1 MSQAIPFA
9 DLDLAR
15 RLEQAE
21 GRGNVAF
28 VEARARAEPGA
39 GATWTMV
46 GGTFAMFDGV
56 GSPCTQT
63 FGLGMA
69 DSIGAGEL
77 DALEA
82 FFLSRGASVCHEVS
96 PLAGVELFA
105 LLAARGYK
113 PVELSTVLFRPL
125 DGLTTPN
132 EGVSRSDAARERACN
147 PRVMVRQVS
156 IDEAAMFAAVSAR
169 GWSESAEV
177 RGFIEGLARII
188 VAKRDG
194 PCFVAEIDG
203 NPIATGA
210 MSMWQGVAV
219 LAGASTVPEG
229 RRQGAQLALL
239 DTRLRFAA
247 SQGCNLAMMCTAPG
261 STSQRNAERNGFHVA
276 YSRTKW
282 QLSLPA
288 EVDRAI

>member
-1 MSQAIPFA
+1 MSPAIPFA

-15 RLEQAE
+15 RLEHAE

-28 VEARARAEPGA
+28 VEARAKAEPDT

-46 GGTFAMFDGV
+46 GGAFAMFDGV

-63 FGLGMA
+63 FGLGIA
-69 DSIGAGEL
+69 DAIGPTEL
-77 DALEA
+77 DTLEA
-82 FFLSRGASVCHEVS
+82 FFFSRGASVCHEVS

-105 LLAARGYK
+105 LLASRGYK

-125 DGLTTPN
+125 DAGEPASGAT
-132 EGVSRSDAARERACN
+132 RERALD
-147 PRVMVRQVS
+147 PRVTVRQVS

-177 RGFIEGLARII
+177 RGFIEGFARII

-203 NPIATGA
+203 TPIATGA
-210 MSMWQGVAV
+210 MSMWQGVAL

-247 SQGCNLAMMCTAPG
+247 SQGCDLAMMCTVPG
-261 STSQRNAERNGFHVA
+261 STSQRNAERNGFRIA
-276 YSRTKW
+276 YTRTKW
-282 QLSLPA
+282 QLSH
-288 EVDRAI
+288 VV

>member
-1 MSQAIPFA
+1 MQAQGNILRMSHTIPFA

-15 RLEQAE
+15 RLEHAE

-28 VEARARAEPGA
+28 VEARAEAQPDA

-46 GGTFAMFDGV
+46 GGAFAMFDGV

-63 FGLGMA
+63 FGLGLA

-82 FFLSRGASVCHEVS
+82 FFFSRGASVCHEVS

-105 LLAARGYK
+105 LLASRGYK

-125 DGLTTPN
+125 DAT
-132 EGVSRSDAARERACN
+132 REPELN
-147 PRVMVRQVS
+147 PRVTVRQVS
-156 IDEAAMFAAVSAR
+156 IDEAGMFAEVSAR

-194 PCFVAEIDG
+194 RCFVAEIDG
-203 NPIATGA
+203 TPIATGA
-210 MSMWQGVAV
+210 MNLWQGVAV

-239 DTRLRFAA
+239 DARLRFAA
-247 SQGCNLAMMCTAPG
+247 SQRCDLAMMCTAPG
-261 STSQRNAERNGFHVA
+261 STSQRNAERNGFRIA

-288 EVDRAI
+288 EVNRAI